1 MGWENDDVFF
11 DYFGLNH
18 LAFIKGIYLNG
29 KDVTD
34 EAFEKI
40 LDHPNCDEM
49 LGYAFNKRQAL
60 AMRVLPVSYLQYYF
74 HQKELY
80 EKISSQEKDPG

>member
-1 MGWENDDVFF
+1 MRTKKHMGWENDDVFF

-34 EAFEKI
+34 EAFER
-40 LDHPNCDEM
+40 
-49 LGYAFNKRQAL
+49 F
-60 AMRVLPVSYLQYYF
+60 
-74 HQKELY
+74 
-80 EKISSQEKDPG
+80 